1 QQLAQKRDP
10 TVHHKEIFGR
20 ASDSAAVPTPSSVA
34 EWWMRHKSLIYNALR
49 AISPRNSLPR
59 KVPSSSVLVS
69 ARALLLPDIPS
80 PLPGPLQPAPLTR
93 FPTRRVRLAPRG
105 GVVIIPRALRR
116 RRRRSRGTRASGAP
130 ALSAGFISEE
140 RQDAMDRT
148 TLRVALLEM
157 LEHNCGE
164 PVAHF
169 DEDMSLRADLGLDS
183 VDLVTLVMEIQDRF
197 CLRLAPAEME
207 QVQRAGELLDLL
219 QARLSLRAAA

>member
-1 QQLAQKRDP
+1 MHQGKPMCVTPWRSFSCGVDPLSGTVCSCRLASLSEGTGEGCECFAQQLAQKRDP

-164 PVAHF
+164 PVEHF
-169 DEDMSLRADLGLDS
+169 DEDMSLRADLGL
-183 VDLVTLVMEIQDRF
+183 
-197 CLRLAPAEME
+197 
-207 QVQRAGELLDLL
+207 
-219 QARLSLRAAA
+219 